1 MREWMMSM
9 TATVPMFSAMTTLL
23 TVGDICFRRFSS
35 VSHTN
40 SQYRMAGRDQYW
52 NFIGGDNLKMLNVAI
67 ILGST
72 RPGPNGEAVAKW
84 VYDIAK
90 RRTDATFELV
100 DLRGLQP

>member
-1 MREWMMSM
+1 
-9 TATVPMFSAMTTLL
+9 
-23 TVGDICFRRFSS
+23 
-35 VSHTN
+35 
-40 SQYRMAGRDQYW
+40 
-52 NFIGGDNLKMLNVAI
+52 MLNVAI

-100 DLRGLQP
+100 DLRGLQPAAPRRTDPALTWTV